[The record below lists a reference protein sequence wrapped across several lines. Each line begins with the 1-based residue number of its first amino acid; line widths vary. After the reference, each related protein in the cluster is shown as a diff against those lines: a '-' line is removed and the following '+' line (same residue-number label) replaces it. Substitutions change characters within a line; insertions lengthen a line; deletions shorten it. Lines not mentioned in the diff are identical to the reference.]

1 MPNQRRPPIDIDGL
15 SEDELTDLNHRV
27 VERLKLLRE
36 MRTRKR
42 MAEFKIG
49 DRVAFNGHGGEP
61 LTGLLIRTNRK
72 TVTVLTNDGH
82 QWNVAPGLLTLV
94 EEGAMV
100 KEAVA
105 MITGMTAAPGL
116 GDRRR

>member
-49 DRVAFNGHGGEP
+49 DRVSFNGHGGEL
-61 LTGLLIRTNRK
+61 LTGLLIRANRK

-94 EEGAMV
+94 EEGAML
-100 KEAVA
+100 KEA
-105 MITGMTAAPGL
+105 AATMKVIPFQPVTDGK
-116 GDRRR
+116 RR